1 MLPSTK
7 ADSDSWQGYALEWDS
22 RQRIALT
29 PSFLGIS
36 VVRKQKTSPG
46 RRGNI
51 ILYIRQGFPLNHMR
65 FCDFKQIFAVWQG
78 YDLFAKASCNPF
90 NRRVAPS
97 YWIKHPGT
105 GSACQSG
112 EGQSKTITYERNR
125 YDGQRFIGSHES
137 GSATFTVLLLAQP
150 RRRCKPIGETRALA
164 GLGFQCGMKAARF
177 SGTVQHLWRLSPV
190 ISPSIRW

>member
-1 MLPSTK
+1 MHNVPQRPGTHGMVSGHKTK
-7 ADSDSWQGYALEWDS
+7 RVKCLYLAETLRRHIGGS
-22 RQRIALT
+22 RA
-29 PSFLGIS
+29 
-36 VVRKQKTSPG
+36 G
-46 RRGNI
+46 RAN
-51 ILYIRQGFPLNHMR
+51 
-65 FCDFKQIFAVWQG
+65 CDFKQIFAVWQG

-190 ISPSIRW
+190 IPPSIRW